1 MKITTLLFLSS
12 VVVLSTFTSV
22 SASLQPDETVS
33 PHASEQWLSLEVQ
46 NSLSNNSPVFIYFYT
61 DWCHFC
67 KDQSLIVDELEKEYA
82 GDVTIIRVNKDEN
95 RQEAQEFGVTG
106 IPVMFLTVKLN
117 ESTYEFQQF
126 KGLTNNSILREG
138 FDIAISMQAE
148 AQTEAVPQHID
159 NEDAPGAPL
168 PVSFTLLLILLTLA
182 GATVYLLRQ

>member
-1 MKITTLLFLSS
+1 MKITTLLFLSL

-46 NSLSNNSPVFIYFYT
+46 NSQSNNSPVFIYFYT

-95 RQEAQEFGVTG
+95 QQEAQEFGVTG

-126 KGLTNNSILREG
+126 NGLTNNSILSES
-138 FDIAISMQAE
+138 FDTAISMQAE
-148 AQTEAVPQHID
+148 AQTEAVPQPID
-159 NEDAPGAPL
+159 NEDAPDAPL
-168 PVSFTLLLILLTLA
+168 PVLLTLLTLA
-182 GATVYLLRQ
+182 GATVYLLKR